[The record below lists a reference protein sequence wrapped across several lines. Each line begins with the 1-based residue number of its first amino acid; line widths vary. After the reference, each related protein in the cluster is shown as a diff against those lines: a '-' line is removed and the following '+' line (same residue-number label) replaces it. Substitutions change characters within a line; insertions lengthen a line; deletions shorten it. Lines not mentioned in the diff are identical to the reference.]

1 MTEAN
6 YKTFPFSKF
15 YINWENLMLLIVSK
29 ENNLITLY
37 KLNYGLSEEK
47 NKTILELYFS
57 ELQDKIKIKNDIE
70 TNRGKEKEEIDQEIK
85 DINQNINVLKSR
97 IEVLE
102 KNKDILKGRKELI
115 DSQLGLV
122 DEQIKELT
130 NFIMK
135 RSK

>member
-1 MTEAN
+1 MIEAN

-70 TNRGKEKEEIDQEIK
+70 TIEEKK
-85 DINQNINVLKSR
+85 K
-97 IEVLE
+97 
-102 KNKDILKGRKELI
+102 KK
-115 DSQLGLV
+115 
-122 DEQIKELT
+122 
-130 NFIMK
+130 
-135 RSK
+135 